1 MNDLKTLYNKIIGR
15 EIPMSIEMKKELYD
29 EYKHFPYTEE
39 NPKEESNSENESD
52 NEHDPA
58 TEHTA

>member
-15 EIPMSIEMKKELYD
+15 EIPISIEMEKELYD

-39 NPKEESNSENESD
+39 NPKDESNSENESND
-52 NEHDPA
+52 EHDPSKDK
-58 TEHTA
+58 

>member
-15 EIPMSIEMKKELYD
+15 EIPMSIEMEKELYD

-39 NPKEESNSENESD
+39 NPKEESND
-52 NEHDPA
+52 EHDPA
-58 TEHTA
+58 PEVTG

>member
-15 EIPMSIEMKKELYD
+15 EIPISIEMEKELYD

-39 NPKEESNSENESD
+39 NPKDESNNENESND
-52 NEHDPA
+52 EHDPSKDK
-58 TEHTA
+58 